1 MVMKMKEN
9 FSCGKRIKELRKEFA
24 LSQEQLALNA
34 GITPVYLG
42 QVERGQKNATVNT
55 IELICNALN
64 VSLSDFFATADN
76 CSALEDDDVGKQIL
90 HQLTGLNNT
99 EKTVVLQ
106 LIKQALQLRRLG
118 TLIEQ
123 NNNKK

>member
-1 MVMKMKEN
+1 MKEN

>member
-1 MVMKMKEN
+1 MKEN
-9 FSCGKRIKELRKEFA
+9 FSCGNRIKELRKEFA

>member
-1 MVMKMKEN
+1 MKMKEN
-9 FSCGKRIKELRKEFA
+9 FSCGNRIKELRKEFA